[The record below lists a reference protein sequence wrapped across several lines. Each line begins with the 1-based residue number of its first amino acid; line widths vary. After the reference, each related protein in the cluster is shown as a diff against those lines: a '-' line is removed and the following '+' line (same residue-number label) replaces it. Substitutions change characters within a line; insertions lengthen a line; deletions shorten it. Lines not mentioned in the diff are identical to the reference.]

1 MDRRRAIAG
10 RAETGFKCQ
19 KAKATTNVRIIIIIS
34 SGVISLAD
42 HAVAADSVVEG
53 EADKVGH

>member
-19 KAKATTNVRIIIIIS
+19 KAKATTNVRIIIIS